1 MNSNN
6 KSKKLIQIVIIG
18 AFAFYNYT
26 TVININSVAD
36 RLSYIDNK
44 ISLAK
49 FQSIKIP
56 ELLAS
61 NKENVDYVES
71 IVTSFDSDVDYLESL
86 NNIKQKCKTYKVTV
100 NELTSELKDN
110 LSAPQGAF
118 ENYDRTIERYQIN
131 LKASGS
137 YLNLGKLLDNLFAS
151 GYMLSSMKID
161 RISSSRVSGYFTLNN
176 YISKP
181 LKEADIFN
189 VNFDK
194 VIKNTPLVVTND
206 LVGDLKWGK
215 DIFLK
220 PKKIS
225 KPKPNNRAYYLTRVN
240 FSANPSAIINGK
252 AYKEGS
258 VLDIYTIKD
267 ITNDSVTL
275 SSSKKSIVL
284 QLESDVTP
292 QVGSSGF
299 KEEFIKARRNGQSY
313 FEYKGKLYST
323 DLNN

>member
-18 AFAFYNYT
+18 VFAFYNYT

-49 FQSIKIP
+49 FQSSKIP

-194 VIKNTPLVVTND
+194 VIKNTPLVVTNE

-258 VLDIYTIKD
+258 ILDIYTIKD

>member
-49 FQSIKIP
+49 FQSTKIP

-181 LKEADIFN
+181 LKEADISN

-206 LVGDLKWGK
+206 LVEDLKWGK

-220 PKKIS
+220 AKKIS

>member
-49 FQSIKIP
+49 FQSSKIP

-206 LVGDLKWGK
+206 LVEDLKWGK

-220 PKKIS
+220 AKKIS

>member
-6 KSKKLIQIVIIG
+6 KSKKLIQIVIIS

-49 FQSIKIP
+49 FQSSKIP

-181 LKEADIFN
+181 LKEAHIFN

-220 PKKIS
+220 AKKIS

>member
-49 FQSIKIP
+49 FQSSKIP

-61 NKENVDYVES
+61 NKENVNYVKS

-100 NELTSELKDN
+100 TELTSELKDN

-118 ENYDRTIERYQIN
+118 ENYGRTIERYQIN

-151 GYMLSSMKID
+151 GYMLNSMKID

-220 PKKIS
+220 AKKIS

-284 QLESDVTP
+284 QLESDITP

>member
-49 FQSIKIP
+49 FQSSKIP

-86 NNIKQKCKTYKVTV
+86 NNIKQKCKTYRVTV

-194 VIKNTPLVVTND
+194 VIKNTPLVVTNE

-220 PKKIS
+220 AKKIS

>member
-49 FQSIKIP
+49 FQSSKIP

-86 NNIKQKCKTYKVTV
+86 NNIKQKCKTYKVAV

-220 PKKIS
+220 AKKIS

-284 QLESDVTP
+284 QLESDITP

>member
-49 FQSIKIP
+49 FQSSKIP

-194 VIKNTPLVVTND
+194 VIKNTPLLATND

-220 PKKIS
+220 AKKIS

-284 QLESDVTP
+284 QLESDITP

>member
-49 FQSIKIP
+49 FQSSKIP
-56 ELLAS
+56 ELLAN

-71 IVTSFDSDVDYLESL
+71 IVTSFESDVDYLESL

-118 ENYDRTIERYQIN
+118 ENYARTIERYQIN

-220 PKKIS
+220 AKKIS
-225 KPKPNNRAYYLTRVN
+225 KPKPNNRAYYLTRVS

-284 QLESDVTP
+284 QLESDITP

>member
-49 FQSIKIP
+49 FQSSKIP

-86 NNIKQKCKTYKVTV
+86 NNIKQKCKTFKVTV

-194 VIKNTPLVVTND
+194 VIKNTPLVVTNE

>member
-18 AFAFYNYT
+18 VFAFYNYT

-86 NNIKQKCKTYKVTV
+86 NNIKQKCKTYRVTV

-220 PKKIS
+220 AKKIS

>member
-49 FQSIKIP
+49 FQSSKIP

-86 NNIKQKCKTYKVTV
+86 NNIKQKCKTYRVTV

-220 PKKIS
+220 AKKIS

>member
-6 KSKKLIQIVIIG
+6 KSKKLIQIVIVG
-18 AFAFYNYT
+18 AFALYNYT
-26 TVININSVAD
+26 TVININSIAD

-49 FQSIKIP
+49 FQSSKIP
-56 ELLAS
+56 ELLAN

-71 IVTSFDSDVDYLESL
+71 IVTSFESDVDYLESL

-137 YLNLGKLLDNLFAS
+137 YLNLGKLLDNLFVS

-220 PKKIS
+220 AKKIS
-225 KPKPNNRAYYLTRVN
+225 KPKPNNRAYYLTRVS

-284 QLESDVTP
+284 QLESGVTP
-292 QVGSSGF
+292 QVGSSEF
-299 KEEFIKARRNGQSY
+299 KEEFIKARRNGKSY

>member
-1 MNSNN
+1 M
-6 KSKKLIQIVIIG
+6 
-18 AFAFYNYT
+18 
-26 TVININSVAD
+26 
-36 RLSYIDNK
+36 
-44 ISLAK
+44 
-49 FQSIKIP
+49 
-56 ELLAS
+56 
-61 NKENVDYVES
+61 ES

-181 LKEADIFN
+181 LKEADISN

-206 LVGDLKWGK
+206 LVEDLKWGK

-220 PKKIS
+220 AKKIS

>member
-49 FQSIKIP
+49 FQSSKIP

-86 NNIKQKCKTYKVTV
+86 NNIKQKCKTFKVTV

-194 VIKNTPLVVTND
+194 VIKNTPLVVTNE

-225 KPKPNNRAYYLTRVN
+225 EPKPNNRAYYLTRVN

>member
-49 FQSIKIP
+49 FQSSKIP

>member
-49 FQSIKIP
+49 FQSSKIP

-86 NNIKQKCKTYKVTV
+86 NNIKQKCKTYKVAV

-220 PKKIS
+220 AKKIS

>member
-194 VIKNTPLVVTND
+194 VIKNTPLVVTNE

-284 QLESDVTP
+284 QLESDITP

>member
-49 FQSIKIP
+49 FQSSKIP

-194 VIKNTPLVVTND
+194 VIKNTPLVVTNE

>member
-6 KSKKLIQIVIIG
+6 KNKKLIQIVIIG

-49 FQSIKIP
+49 FQSSKIP

-181 LKEADIFN
+181 LKEADISN

-194 VIKNTPLVVTND
+194 VIKNTPLVVTNE
-206 LVGDLKWGK
+206 LVEDLKWGK

-220 PKKIS
+220 AKKIS

>member
-1 MNSNN
+1 M
-6 KSKKLIQIVIIG
+6 
-18 AFAFYNYT
+18 
-26 TVININSVAD
+26 
-36 RLSYIDNK
+36 
-44 ISLAK
+44 
-49 FQSIKIP
+49 
-56 ELLAS
+56 
-61 NKENVDYVES
+61 ES
-71 IVTSFDSDVDYLESL
+71 IVTSFESDVDYLESL

-137 YLNLGKLLDNLFAS
+137 YLNLGKLLDNLFVS

-161 RISSSRVSGYFTLNN
+161 RISNSRVSGYFTLNN

-220 PKKIS
+220 AKKIS
-225 KPKPNNRAYYLTRVN
+225 KPKPNNRAYYLTRVS

-284 QLESDVTP
+284 QLESGVTP
-292 QVGSSGF
+292 QVGSSEF
-299 KEEFIKARRNGQSY
+299 KEEFIKARRNGKSY

>member
-6 KSKKLIQIVIIG
+6 KNKKLIQIVIIG

-49 FQSIKIP
+49 FQSSKIP

-206 LVGDLKWGK
+206 LVRDLKWGK

-220 PKKIS
+220 AKKIS

>member
-49 FQSIKIP
+49 FQSSKIP

-181 LKEADIFN
+181 LKEADISN

-206 LVGDLKWGK
+206 LVEDLKWGK

>member
-194 VIKNTPLVVTND
+194 VIKNTPLVVTNE

-220 PKKIS
+220 AKKIS

-284 QLESDVTP
+284 QLESDITP

>member
-6 KSKKLIQIVIIG
+6 KNKKLIQIVIIG

-49 FQSIKIP
+49 FQSSKIP

-220 PKKIS
+220 AKKIS

>member
-206 LVGDLKWGK
+206 LVRDLKWGK

-220 PKKIS
+220 AKKIS

>member
-220 PKKIS
+220 AKKIS

-240 FSANPSAIINGK
+240 FSSNPSAIINGK

-284 QLESDVTP
+284 QLESDITP

>member
-194 VIKNTPLVVTND
+194 VIKNTPLVVTNE

-220 PKKIS
+220 AKKIS

>member
-49 FQSIKIP
+49 FQSSKIP

-194 VIKNTPLVVTND
+194 VIKNTPLVVTNE

-284 QLESDVTP
+284 QLESDITP

>member
-86 NNIKQKCKTYKVTV
+86 NNIKQKCKTYRVTV

-194 VIKNTPLVVTND
+194 VIKNTPLVVTHD

-220 PKKIS
+220 AKKIS

>member
-49 FQSIKIP
+49 FQSSKIP

-86 NNIKQKCKTYKVTV
+86 NNIKQKCKTYRVTV

-220 PKKIS
+220 AKKIS

-284 QLESDVTP
+284 QLESDITP

>member
-49 FQSIKIP
+49 FQSSKIP

-267 ITNDSVTL
+267 ITNDSATL

>member
-194 VIKNTPLVVTND
+194 VIKNTPLVVTNE

>member
-49 FQSIKIP
+49 FQSSKIP

-220 PKKIS
+220 AKKIS

-252 AYKEGS
+252 AYREGS